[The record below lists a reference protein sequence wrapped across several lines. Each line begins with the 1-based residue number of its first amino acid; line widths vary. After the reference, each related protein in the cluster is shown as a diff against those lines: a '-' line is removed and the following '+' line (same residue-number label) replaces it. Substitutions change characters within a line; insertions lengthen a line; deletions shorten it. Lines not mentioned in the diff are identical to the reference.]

1 MNTFTQHNIN
11 IEDVR
16 EVAPIN
22 DIEPQSERFDA
33 KRSNDAFLSE
43 GWGG

>member
-11 IEDVR
+11 IEGVR
-16 EVAPIN
+16 EKMSIH
-22 DIEPQSERFDA
+22 DIKPQSERFDA